1 MNFNRLASLILIFSS
16 LTVFADNLP
25 DWQHI
30 DAFRLGQIDPHT
42 CVVPY
47 ANGNDAFSQISDQRY
62 KDSPW
67 YLDLNGSWDFRWSAG
82 PDVRPQDFYKA
93 DYKSDGWD
101 KINVPGNWQTQGYG
115 TKVYVNIPYEFASP
129 YYNFEKNPPYVP
141 VDSNEVGSYRRVFSV
156 PADWKDRRTV
166 LCLEGVSSFYYVWVN
181 GHFLGYNQDS
191 KTAAEW
197 DISEFLVDGD
207 NVLALEVYRWSAG
220 SYLECQDMW
229 RLSGIERDVYLY
241 STPRT
246 YIADYTVMSPLDS
259 ENYRDGLFGLNVT
272 TDGIKAKGTVEY
284 TLYDAAGSR
293 VAGGETALASEVSF
307 DTEIKDVRAWTA
319 ETPYLYTLELN
330 LRDSKGNV
338 TETLGCNVGF
348 RTSEIRD
355 GQYMLNG
362 KPILIKGV
370 NRHSFTQQGH
380 YVDEATMLH
389 DIELMK
395 LNNINTVRNSHYP
408 ADRRWYHLA
417 DKHGLYIIDEA
428 NIESHGMGYG
438 KESLANFIE
447 WLPAHM
453 DRTQRM
459 YAKSKNHPSVTFYS
473 LGNEAGNGINFEE
486 TYKWMKSVETNRP
499 IQYERA
505 LDAYNTDVFAVMYPS
520 IWRVESYCHTD
531 GIYRPYIA
539 CEYAHAMGNSVGGL
553 KDYWDLFEREPQ
565 AQGGCIWDWVDQSFI
580 EHTPDG
586 TLWYAYGGDYGPAD
600 IPSDKSFCCN
610 GLVNSDRTPHPHL
623 AEVKA
628 VYRNIKSSAADGE
641 PLTLDVK
648 NYYFFTD
655 LDRFDM
661 NWSVVD
667 ADGNVLAQGVKNIS
681 CAPQATVRVDLSDVI
696 LPDEVN
702 DAYLNIDWTTRV
714 ATAMIPAGY
723 AVAEEQFVIRQAPM
737 TVDKTAVK
745 MKRKNDTFTA
755 GGLGFTVDPATGAL
769 SSVVCGGKE
778 LLATPLAISLFRPL
792 TENDASWGAQGGK
805 WLEAG
810 LDSLVQQCVS
820 SRFKDNVYHAD
831 VRLLGKNGQNV
842 GTAGLSYSVNSKG
855 ALVVACEFV
864 PDTAVVKSLPR
875 VGLSYRTPSGLA
887 SKVVYHGKEGETY
900 VDRNTAGRI
909 RRHTTAPEHDFHH
922 YIVPQTTGNHTDVRE
937 VIFNDGLLT
946 VTSDRPFQFSATPYS
961 DHNIQAA
968 WHIKDLV
975 DDGLITVH
983 LDAAQTGVGTATCGP
998 DVLPK
1003 YRLPI
1008 EPYHFVFELKP

>member
-1 MNFNRLASLILIFSS
+1 MGLSRIVTLFLSFATLS
-16 LTVFADNLP
+16 VFADTLP
-25 DWQHI
+25 DWQSI
-30 DAFRLGQIDPHT
+30 TAFRLGQLDPHE

-47 ANGNDAFSQISDQRY
+47 QNGRGALAQIADQRY
-62 KDSPW
+62 YDSPW
-67 YLDLNGSWDFRWSAG
+67 YMDLNGTWDFKWSAG
-82 PDVRPQDFYKA
+82 PSDRPVDFYKT
-93 DYKSDGWD
+93 DFNVSGWD
-101 KINVPGNWQTQGYG
+101 KIAVPGNWQTQGYG
-115 TKVYVNIPYEFASP
+115 TKVYVNIPYEFATP

-141 VDSNEVGSYRRVFSV
+141 VDSNEVGSYRRVFSI

-166 LCLEGVSSFYYVWVN
+166 LCLEGVSSFFYAWVN

-197 DISEFLVDGD
+197 DITDYLVEGD

-220 SYLECQDMW
+220 AYLECQDMW

-241 STPRT
+241 STPKT
-246 YIADYTVMSPLDS
+246 YIADYTVTSPLDAQ
-259 ENYRDGLFGLNVT
+259 YAAGLFGLKVKT
-272 TDGIKAKGTVEY
+272 AGQTKGGSVAY
-284 TLYDAAGSR
+284 SLYDAAGSE
-293 VAGGETALASEVSF
+293 VASGETVTAPDVVFEK
-307 DTEIKDVRAWTA
+307 EINDVNAWTA
-319 ETPYLYTLELN
+319 ETPYLYTLEIRLKDN
-330 LRDSKGNV
+330 KGSV

-355 GQYMLNG
+355 GQYLLNG
-362 KPILIKGV
+362 KPVLIKGV
-370 NRHSFTQQGH
+370 NRHSFTQHGH
-380 YVDEATMLH
+380 YVDEATMLR

-438 KESLANFIE
+438 KESLANFTE

-453 DRTQRM
+453 DRTRRM

-473 LGNEAGNGINFEE
+473 LGNEAGNGVNFEE
-486 TYKWMKSVETNRP
+486 TYKWMKSVEKNRP

-505 LDAYNTDVFAVMYPS
+505 IDAFNTDVFAVMYPPIS
-520 IWRVESYCHTD
+520 YIENYCHSD

-539 CEYAHAMGNSVGGL
+539 CEYAHAMGNSVGSL
-553 KDYWDLFEREPQ
+553 KDYWELFEREPK

-628 VYRNIKSSAADGE
+628 VYRNIKSLEVDGE

-667 ADGNVLAQGVKNIS
+667 ADGNVLSRGVKNIS
-681 CAPQATVRVDLSDVI
+681 CAPQATVRVDLSDVVV
-696 LPDEVN
+696 PDDLK
-702 DAYLNIDWTTRV
+702 DAYLNIDWTTRE

-723 AVAEEQFVIRQAPM
+723 AVAEEQFVIRQTPM
-737 TVDKTAVK
+737 SVDMSAVK
-745 MKRKNDTFTA
+745 MKRKSNTFTA
-755 GGLGFTVDPATGAL
+755 GRLEFTVDPKTAAV
-769 SSVVCGGKE
+769 SSIITDGKE
-778 LLATPLAISLFRPL
+778 LLSTPLTISLFRPL
-792 TENDASWGAQGGK
+792 TENDASWGAQGEK

-810 LDSLVQQCVS
+810 LDSLVQECVS
-820 SRFKDNVYHAD
+820 SRFKNNVYTAD
-831 VRLLGKNGQNV
+831 VRLVGKNGQNV
-842 GTAGLSYSVNSKG
+842 GSAQLSYSVNREG
-855 ALVVACEFV
+855 GLVVACDFV
-864 PDTAVVKSLPR
+864 PDTAVVKTLPR
-875 VGLSYRTPSGLA
+875 VGLSYRTPSALA
-887 SKVVYHGKEGETY
+887 SNVTYYGREGETY

-909 RRHTTAPEHDFHH
+909 GRHATTPERDFHH

-937 VIFNDGLLT
+937 VVFNDGLLT
-946 VTSDRPFQFSATPYS
+946 VTSERPFQFGATPYS
-961 DHNIQAA
+961 DSNVQTAA
-968 WHIKDLV
+968 HIKDLV
-975 DDGLITVH
+975 DDGMVTVH

-998 DVLPK
+998 DVLSQ

>member
-1 MNFNRLASLILIFSS
+1 MIFSR
-16 LTVFADNLP
+16 LTACLLLFSAFAVGSTELP
-25 DWQHI
+25 DWQKI
-30 DAFRLGQIDPHT
+30 DALRLGQLDPHT

-47 ANGNDAFSQISDQRY
+47 ANGKNALTQIADQKY
-62 KDSPW
+62 AASPW
-67 YLDLNGSWDFRWSAG
+67 YMDLNGRWDFKWSAG
-82 PDVRPQDFYKA
+82 PDLRPADFYA
-93 DYKSDGWD
+93 PDYHTDGWD
-101 KINVPGNWQTQGYG
+101 KINVPGNWQTQGFG
-115 TKVYVNIPYEFASP
+115 TKIYVNIPYEFATP

-141 VDSNEVGSYRRVFSV
+141 VDSNEVGCYRRVFNI
-156 PADWKDRRTV
+156 PASWKDRRTV
-166 LCLEGVSSFYYVWVN
+166 LCLEGVSSFYYAWVN

-197 DISEFLVDGD
+197 DITDFLTDGD
-207 NVLALEVYRWSAG
+207 NVLAIEVYRWSAG

-241 STPRT
+241 STPKT
-246 YIADYTVMSPLDS
+246 YIADYKVTSPLDA
-259 ENYRDGLFGLNVT
+259 NYSSGLFGLTVT
-272 TDGIKAKGTVEY
+272 TEGKPTKGEIEY
-284 TLYDAAGSR
+284 SLYDAEGKK
-293 VAGGETALASEVSF
+293 VAEGETTLKTEVSF
-307 DTEIKDVRAWTA
+307 EAEIKNVKAWSA
-319 ETPYLYTLELN
+319 ETPNLYTLELN
-330 LRDSKGNV
+330 MKDSKGNV

-348 RTSEIRD
+348 RTSEIRN

-362 KPILIKGV
+362 KPVLIKGV

-380 YVDEATMLH
+380 YVDEATMLR
-389 DIELMK
+389 DTEMMK

-486 TYKWMKSVETNRP
+486 TYKWLKSVENNRP
-499 IQYERA
+499 VQYERA
-505 LDAYNTDVFAVMYPS
+505 IDAFNTDVFAVMYPPLGY
-520 IWRVESYCHTD
+520 IEKYCHSE

-553 KDYWDLFEREPQ
+553 KDYWELFEREPL

-586 TLWYAYGGDYGPAD
+586 TLWYAYGGDYGPTN

-623 AEVKA
+623 SEVKA
-628 VYRNIKSSAADGE
+628 VYRNIKSSLASE
-641 PLTLDVK
+641 RPLTLDVK
-648 NYYFFTD
+648 NFYFFTD
-655 LDRFDM
+655 LDHFDM

-667 ADGNVLAQGVKNIS
+667 ADGQVIAKGVKNIS
-681 CAPQATVRVDLSDVI
+681 CVPQATAKIDLGDIELPEDVK
-696 LPDEVN
+696 EV
-702 DAYLNIDWTTRV
+702 YLNIDWTARE
-714 ATAMIPAGY
+714 ASAMIPAGY
-723 AVAEEQFVIRQAPM
+723 AIAEEQFVIREAPM
-737 TVDKTAVK
+737 AVDTKAVK
-745 MKRKNDTFTA
+745 IKRKNNTFSH
-755 GGLGFTVDPATGAL
+755 GQLSFTVDPATGAL
-769 SSVVCGGKE
+769 SSLVADGKE
-778 LLATPLAISLFRPL
+778 ILAAPLVVSLFRPL

-810 LDSLVQQCVS
+810 LDSLVQKCVS
-820 SRFKDNVYHAD
+820 SHFKDNVYTAE
-831 VRLLGKNGQNV
+831 VSLTGKDGQNV
-842 GTAGLSYSVNSKG
+842 GSAELSYSVNG
-855 ALVVACEFV
+855 DGGLVVECKFV

-875 VGLSYRTPSGLA
+875 VGLTYRTPSSLA
-887 SKVVYHGKEGETY
+887 SKVVFHGKAGETY
-900 VDRNTAGRI
+900 ADRNTAGRI
-909 RRHTTAPEHDFHH
+909 GRHTTAPDLDFHH
-922 YIVPQTTGNHTDVRE
+922 YIVPQTSGNHTEVRE
-937 VIFNDGLLT
+937 IIFNDGLLT

-961 DHNIQAA
+961 DSNIQEAR
-968 WHIKDLV
+968 HIKDLV
-975 DDGLITVH
+975 DDDMVTVH
-983 LDAAQTGVGTATCGP
+983 IDAAQTGVGTATCGP

-1008 EPYHFVFELKP
+1008 EPYRFVFELRP